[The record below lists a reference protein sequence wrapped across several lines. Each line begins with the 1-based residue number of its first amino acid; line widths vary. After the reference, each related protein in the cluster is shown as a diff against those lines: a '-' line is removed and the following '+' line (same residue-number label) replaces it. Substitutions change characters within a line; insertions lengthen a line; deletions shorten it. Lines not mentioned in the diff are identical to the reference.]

1 MGNDDLYSMR
11 NRRRGS
17 TFWVRLRGYLSNWQ
31 GILAAAALFISV
43 AGGALWLY
51 REARYTFHSSGP
63 SEGSLRVN
71 INTATQDELESL
83 PGIGPARAIQI
94 IAGRPYASVDDLVRL
109 DGIGPA
115 QMESLRPFVT
125 ATGDT
130 EELPSN

>member
-1 MGNDDLYSMR
+1 MGIDDRDYMR

-17 TFWVRLRGYLSNWQ
+17 TFWGRLRGYLSNWQ

-51 REARYTFHSSGP
+51 REARYTFHSSGL

-71 INTATQDELESL
+71 INTATQEELESL
-83 PGIGPARAIQI
+83 P
-94 IAGRPYASVDDLVRL
+94 
-109 DGIGPA
+109 GIGPA